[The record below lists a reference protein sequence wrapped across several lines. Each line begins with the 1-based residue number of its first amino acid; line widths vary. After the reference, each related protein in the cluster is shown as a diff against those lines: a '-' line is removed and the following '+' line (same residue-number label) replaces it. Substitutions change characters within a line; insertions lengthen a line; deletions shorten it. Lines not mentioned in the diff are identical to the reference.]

1 MASEHFSD
9 YELMCHGREQGDC
22 HCGPE
27 TAQKVSQI
35 LLEKLEELRTMIG
48 GPIELSCAYRCAV
61 HNAAVGG
68 VPDSQHRLGTA
79 ADIRT
84 PDYEFCNTPEQL
96 AWYCEQVGFD
106 GIGIYDWGCHVDVR
120 DNGESPNYYRW

>member
-1 MASEHFSD
+1 
-9 YELMCHGREQGDC
+9 
-22 HCGPE
+22 
-27 TAQKVSQI
+27 
-35 LLEKLEELRTMIG
+35 MIG
-48 GPIELSCAYRCAV
+48 GPIELSCAYRCAA

>member
-27 TAQKVSQI
+27 TAQYVSPL

-68 VPDSQHRLGTA
+68 VPNSQHRLGTA

-84 PDYEFCNTPEQL
+84 PNYEFCNTPEQL

-120 DNGESPNYYRW
+120 DNGESPNCYRW

>member
-9 YELMCHGREQGDC
+9 YELMCHGKEQGDC

-27 TAQKVSQI
+27 TAQYVSPL

-48 GPIELSCAYRCAV
+48 GPIELSCAYRCAA